1 MARRARRGGNPAG
14 RQGGSVPLPP
24 KQAGVK
30 PAPTVGRKR
39 HKHAGHSKAQCLK
52 IFRRLSLYL
61 DGELPDNACEEIR
74 KHLHGC
80 DNCEVFLASFKR
92 TVTLCRKY
100 LAKPLSPTSKCAI
113 RAAVLKAVCR

>member
-1 MARRARRGGNPAG
+1 MSRPVRRKAVRSPRTH
-14 RQGGSVPLPP
+14 R
-24 KQAGVK
+24 
-30 PAPTVGRKR
+30 
-39 HKHAGHSKAQCLK
+39 HAGHSKAHCLK

-92 TVTLCRKY
+92 TVTLCRKH
-100 LAKPLSPTSKCAI
+100 LAKPLSPTAKGAI
-113 RAAVLKAVCR
+113 RAAVLQAAGR

>member
-1 MARRARRGGNPAG
+1 MARRSRRGG
-14 RQGGSVPLPP
+14 VYPLPP
-24 KQAGVK
+24 KRAGIK

-39 HKHAGHSKAQCLK
+39 HKHVGHSKAQCLK

-74 KHLHGC
+74 RHLYGC

-92 TVTLCRKY
+92 TVILCRKY
-100 LAKPLSPTSKCAI
+100 QAKPLSRGAKGAI
-113 RAAVLKAVCR
+113 RAAVLQAAGRSIR

>member
-1 MARRARRGGNPAG
+1 MPRPTRRTAGRARHAH
-14 RQGGSVPLPP
+14 
-24 KQAGVK
+24 
-30 PAPTVGRKR
+30 R
-39 HKHAGHSKAQCLK
+39 HVSHSKAHCLK

-100 LAKPLSPTSKCAI
+100 PSKPLSLAAKEAI
-113 RAAVLKAVCR
+113 RSAVLQAVEEGSAGRR

>member
-1 MARRARRGGNPAG
+1 MPRPTRRTAGRARR
-14 RQGGSVPLPP
+14 
-24 KQAGVK
+24 
-30 PAPTVGRKR
+30 THR
-39 HKHAGHSKAQCLK
+39 HVGHSKAHCLK

-80 DNCEVFLASFKR
+80 DNSEVFLASFKR

-100 LAKPLSPTSKCAI
+100 PSKPLSPAAKEAI
-113 RAAVLKAVCR
+113 RAAVLKAVGEGSARRR

>member
-1 MARRARRGGNPAG
+1 MPRPTHRTAPRAHR
-14 RQGGSVPLPP
+14 
-24 KQAGVK
+24 
-30 PAPTVGRKR
+30 
-39 HKHAGHSKAQCLK
+39 HAGHSKAHCLK

-92 TVTLCRKY
+92 AVTLCRRY
-100 LAKPLSPTSKCAI
+100 PAKPLPPATKNAI
-113 RAAVLKAVCR
+113 RAAVLKAASRSTR

>member
-1 MARRARRGGNPAG
+1 MPRPTHRNAVRSPRAHR
-14 RQGGSVPLPP
+14 
-24 KQAGVK
+24 
-30 PAPTVGRKR
+30 
-39 HKHAGHSKAQCLK
+39 HAGHSKAQCLK

-80 DNCEVFLASFKR
+80 DNCEVVLASFKR
-92 TVTLCRKY
+92 TVTLCRKSP
-100 LAKPLSPTSKCAI
+100 AKTLSPTAKGAI

>member
-1 MARRARRGGNPAG
+1 MPRPTRSKAVRSPRAHR
-14 RQGGSVPLPP
+14 
-24 KQAGVK
+24 
-30 PAPTVGRKR
+30 
-39 HKHAGHSKAQCLK
+39 HAGHSKAHCLK

-92 TVTLCRKY
+92 TVILCRKY
-100 LAKPLSPTSKCAI
+100 PAAALPPATKSAI
-113 RAAVLKAVCR
+113 RAAVLQAAGR